1 MNGYLHFDSHVK
13 QITLSNDPLSAVGK
27 MLMGWGQDWV
37 EIVITTIQ
45 ENTATC
51 GGIGD
56 IAA

>member
-1 MNGYLHFDSHVK
+1 M
-13 QITLSNDPLSAVGK
+13 IPLSAVDK

-45 ENTATC
+45 ENTVTC